1 MQPAKD
7 PFTGLD
13 FPAPAPRP
21 TASKILLVNRPG
33 APQSSILGAQ
43 LLPLDPKGD
52 IVPFDAAN
60 DVLGGDFNARL
71 NMDLREEKGWSYGV
85 FGQEAVMLHAVPYQ
99 VSAPV
104 QADRTGDS
112 LAALNQLINDF
123 VTTKGVTKEERD
135 RVITKSINQLP
146 GEFETSGAVL
156 GAMMNIDMLGKPDNY
171 YETLAPEYRALDQ
184 AKLDAAARAALD
196 PKGFIWI
203 VVGDAAK
210 VRPQLE
216 KLGMP
221 IEVVEAP

>member
-1 MQPAKD
+1 M
-7 PFTGLD
+7 
-13 FPAPAPRP
+13 
-21 TASKILLVNRPG
+21 S
-33 APQSSILGAQ
+33 AQ
-43 LLPLDPKGD
+43 
-52 IVPFDAAN
+52 
-60 DVLGGDFNARL
+60 
-71 NMDLREEKGWSYGV
+71 
-85 FGQEAVMLHAVPYQ
+85 
-99 VSAPV
+99 V

-123 VTTKGVTKEERD
+123 VHKKGVTKDERD